1 MLQTTEVWTCPK
13 CRRAFRRVHQ
23 RHACGLGSR
32 AALLRDRP
40 SELVELY
47 GSLEDT
53 VRGFGEVEIVTRERY
68 ALFRTTRIFA
78 DLTVMRDALRLV
90 VHLAWEVRAPCFVKV
105 QRGSPKR
112 VAHVT
117 LLRSA
122 PELRAVVPYV
132 EEAYRLAASEE
143 MGGNRGLSKRSRS
156 R

>member
-1 MLQTTEVWTCPK
+1 MTAVWTCPK
-13 CRRAFRRVHQ
+13 CHRAFRRVRQ

-32 AALLRDRP
+32 AALLRGRP
-40 SELVELY
+40 SDLVLLY
-47 GSLEDT
+47 RSLEDT
-53 VRGFGEVEIVTRERY
+53 VRSFGEVEIVTRERY

-90 VHLAWEVRAPCFVKV
+90 VHLDREVRVPCFVKV
-105 QRGSPKR
+105 QRGSPNR

-122 PELRAVVPYV
+122 PELRTAVPYL

-143 MGGNRGLSKRSRS
+143 MAGNRSHARKSATRADE
-156 R
+156 

>member
-1 MLQTTEVWTCPK
+1 MTEVWTCPK
-13 CRRAFRRVHQ
+13 CHRAFRRVHQ
-23 RHACGLGSR
+23 RHACGIGSR

-40 SELVELY
+40 PDLVLLY

-53 VRGFGEVEIVTRERY
+53 VRSFGEVEIVTRERY

-90 VHLAWEVRAPCFVKV
+90 VHLDREVRVPCFIKV
-105 QRGSPKR
+105 QRGSPNR

-122 PELRAVVPYV
+122 SELRTVVPHL
-132 EEAYRLAASEE
+132 EEAFRLAASEE
-143 MGGNRGLSKRSRS
+143 MTGNRRQIP
-156 R
+156 

>member
-1 MLQTTEVWTCPK
+1 
-13 CRRAFRRVHQ
+13 
-23 RHACGLGSR
+23 
-32 AALLRDRP
+32 LLRGRP
-40 SELVELY
+40 SDLVLLY

-53 VRGFGEVEIVTRERY
+53 VRSFGEVEIVTRERY

-90 VHLAWEVRAPCFVKV
+90 VHLDREVRVPCFFKV
-105 QRGSPKR
+105 QRGSPNR

-122 PELRAVVPYV
+122 PELRTVVPYL

-143 MGGNRGLSKRSRS
+143 MAGNRSRTRRRGLQ
-156 R
+156 

>member
-1 MLQTTEVWTCPK
+1 MAEVWTCPK
-13 CRRAFRRVHQ
+13 CHRTFRQVHQ

-40 SELVELY
+40 ADLVVLY

-53 VRGFGEVEIVTRERY
+53 ARGFGEVEIVTRERY

-90 VHLAWEVRAPCFVKV
+90 VHLDREVRIPCFVKV
-105 QRGSPKR
+105 QRGSTNR

-122 PELRAVVPYV
+122 SEFRTVLPYL

-143 MGGNRGLSKRSRS
+143 MAGNRSQPKRRRSR
-156 R
+156 

>member
-1 MLQTTEVWTCPK
+1 MTEAWTCPT
-13 CRRAFRRVHQ
+13 CHRTFRRAHQ

-40 SELVELY
+40 SELVALY
-47 GSLEDT
+47 GSLEET
-53 VRGFGEVEIVTRERY
+53 VRGFGKVEVVTRERY

-78 DLTVMRDALRLV
+78 DLTVTRDALRLV
-90 VHLAWEVRAPCFVKV
+90 VHLSREVRAPCFVKV

-122 PELRAVVPYV
+122 SELRAVAPYL

-143 MGGNRGLSKRSRS
+143 PRAL
-156 R
+156 

>member
-1 MLQTTEVWTCPK
+1 MPEMTEAWTCPN
-13 CRRAFRRVHQ
+13 CHRAFRQVHQ

-40 SELVELY
+40 PDLVLLY
-47 GSLEDT
+47 GSLEDA

-90 VHLAWEVRAPCFVKV
+90 VHLDREVRGSCFVKV
-105 QRGSPKR
+105 QRGPTNR

-117 LLRSA
+117 LLRSG
-122 PELRAVVPYV
+122 PELRRVVPYLK
-132 EEAYRLAASEE
+132 EAYRLALSEG
-143 MGGNRGLSKRSRS
+143 MGGNRSEPKRR

>member
-1 MLQTTEVWTCPK
+1 MTDVWTCPE

-23 RHACGLGSR
+23 RHACGLGRR

-40 SELVELY
+40 PDLVALY

-53 VRGFGEVEIVTRERY
+53 VRGFGDVEIVTRERY

-90 VHLAWEVRAPCFVKV
+90 VHLDREARAPCFIKV

-122 PELRAVVPYV
+122 PELRTVVPYL
-132 EEAYRLAASEE
+132 EEAYRLAASEDP
-143 MGGNRGLSKRSRS
+143 RAL
-156 R
+156 

>member
-1 MLQTTEVWTCPK
+1 MAGVWTCPK
-13 CRRAFRRVHQ
+13 CQRTFRQVHQ

-40 SELVELY
+40 PDLVLLY

-53 VRGFGEVEIVTRERY
+53 VRSFGEVEIVTRERY

-90 VHLAWEVRAPCFVKV
+90 VHLDREVRIPCFVKV
-105 QRGSPKR
+105 QRGSPNR

-122 PELRAVVPYV
+122 SELRMVLPYLQ
-132 EEAYRLAASEE
+132 EAHRLAASEE
-143 MGGNRGLSKRSRS
+143 MAGNRSQPKRRRSR
-156 R
+156 

>member
-1 MLQTTEVWTCPK
+1 VSEAWTCPK
-13 CRRAFRRVHQ
+13 CHRAFRRVRQ

-40 SELVELY
+40 SDLVFLY

-53 VRGFGEVEIVTRERY
+53 VRSFGEVEIVTRERY

-90 VHLAWEVRAPCFVKV
+90 VHLDREVRVPCFFKV
-105 QRGSPKR
+105 QRGSPNR
-112 VAHVT
+112 VAHVA
-117 LLRSA
+117 LLRSP
-122 PELRAVVPYV
+122 PELRTVVPYL

-143 MGGNRGLSKRSRS
+143 MAGSRGRTRTRGLQ
-156 R
+156 

>member
-1 MLQTTEVWTCPK
+1 MTEVWTCPR
-13 CRRAFRRVHQ
+13 CHRAFRRVHQ

-40 SELVELY
+40 SDLVLLY
-47 GSLEDT
+47 GSLEDM
-53 VRGFGEVEIVTRERY
+53 VRSFGEVEIVTRERY

-78 DLTVMRDALRLV
+78 DLTVMRDVLRLV
-90 VHLAWEVRAPCFVKV
+90 VHLDREVRIPCFVKV
-105 QRGSPKR
+105 RRGSPNR

-122 PELRAVVPYV
+122 SELRTVLPYL

-143 MGGNRGLSKRSRS
+143 MAGNRSQPKRPRSR
-156 R
+156 